1 MSARRR
7 TQLREALV
15 AVLVLLGF
23 LWIFT
28 GQAGGQTKEQKE
40 QIARG
45 KLSYRIYCRNCHG
58 AEAKGDGSVAS
69 LLKVPPSDLTTI
81 RARNNGTFP
90 DERVAAMLDGREEV
104 AAHGSRDMPIW
115 GQVFQEDPANPG
127 VVKPEAAQAK
137 IKDLVE
143 YLKSIQTDAAPAKS
157 GP

>member
-7 TQLREALV
+7 RQLRGTLV
-15 AVLVLLGF
+15 AGLALLGF
-23 LWIFT
+23 LWIFAVP
-28 GQAGGQTKEQKE
+28 AGGQTKVQKE

-81 RARNNGTFP
+81 RARNGGTFP
-90 DERVAAMLDGREEV
+90 EERVTAMLDGREEV
-104 AAHGSRDMPIW
+104 AAHGSRDMPLW

-127 VVKPEAAQAK
+127 VLKPEAAQAK
-137 IKDLVE
+137 IRDLVE
-143 YLKSIQTDAAPAKS
+143 YLKSIQANAAPAKS
-157 GP
+157 SP

>member
-7 TQLREALV
+7 RQLRGALV
-15 AVLVLLGF
+15 AGLAVLGF
-23 LWIFT
+23 LWIFA
-28 GQAGGQTKEQKE
+28 GHAGGQTKTQKD

-58 AEAKGDGSVAS
+58 TEAKGDGSVAS
-69 LLKVPPSDLTTI
+69 LLKVPPPDLTTI
-81 RARNNGTFP
+81 RARNSGTFP
-90 DERVAAMLDGREEV
+90 EERVIAMMDGREEV

-143 YLKSIQTDAAPAKS
+143 FLKSIQTDAAPAK
-157 GP
+157 PAP